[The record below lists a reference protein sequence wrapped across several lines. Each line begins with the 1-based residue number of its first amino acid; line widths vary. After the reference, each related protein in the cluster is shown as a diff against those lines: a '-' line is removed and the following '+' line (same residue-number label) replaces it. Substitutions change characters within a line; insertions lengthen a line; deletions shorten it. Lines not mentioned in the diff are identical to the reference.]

1 MIETPNTKTPA
12 ELEQEFYSKPFNISY
27 SGLNKL
33 LYSPK
38 MFYNHYILKQR
49 EDRTDSHLIDGKV
62 IHGLL
67 LNDGSFDENFI
78 LLPSTLPTGNS
89 RIVIDTLHKL
99 LINQKLFDEKEGI
112 QLLNHYTIEIL
123 EILKQI
129 NLHQSLKTDDQR
141 LSKIITEETISYF
154 EFLKSKGNRDLID
167 SETLQRCNEAVTL
180 LKADTKVCELLGLY
194 RSEME
199 NIDMFNEIELSSDAV
214 GIDNIGLKGVAD
226 SIQINHD
233 KKIIYIND
241 LKTTGKT
248 ITDFPETVKFY
259 NYSIQAAIYTRLVKE
274 VYKHI
279 ITPEW
284 TVVFNFIVIDKYNQ
298 VYCFKVSDTTLEIWD
313 FELSD
318 RLIEMYWHYRNNNYS
333 LPYNF
338 ATSQVIL

>member
-1 MIETPNTKTPA
+1 MIETPKTKTPA
-12 ELEQEFYSKPFNISY
+12 ELEQEFYAKPFNISY

-67 LNDGSFDENFI
+67 LNDGSFEENFI

-89 RIVIDTLHKL
+89 RTVVDKVYSQAEDPGTLA
-99 LINQKLFDEKEGI
+99 DYG
-112 QLLNHYTIEIL
+112 TEIL
-123 EILKQI
+123 NTLKEI

-180 LKADTKVCELLGLY
+180 LKADSKVCELLGLY

-199 NIDMFNEIELSSDAV
+199 NIDMFNEIELSSDKV
-214 GIDNIGLKGVAD
+214 GIENIGLKGVAD

-248 ITDFPETVKFY
+248 ITDFPETVNFY

-284 TVVFNFIVIDKYNQ
+284 NIVFNFIVIDKYNQ
-298 VYCFKVSDTTLEIWD
+298 VYCFEVSPITLESWD
-313 FELSD
+313 YALSD
-318 RLIEMYWHYRNNNYS
+318 KLVELYWHYKNNNYN

>member
-1 MIETPNTKTPA
+1 MIEIPNTKTPA

-89 RIVIDTLHKL
+89 RLVIDRIHSIVKAMDPQPASDLALTDMNK
-99 LINQKLFDEKEGI
+99 
-112 QLLNHYTIEIL
+112 EIL
-123 EILKQI
+123 EILKEI

-318 RLIEMYWHYRNNNYS
+318 RLNEMYWHYKNNNYS

>member
-1 MIETPNTKTPA
+1 MIELPQKMTPA

-49 EDRTDSHLIDGKV
+49 EDRIDTHLIDGKV
-62 IHGLL
+62 IHCLL
-67 LNDGSFDENFI
+67 LNDGSFEENFV

-89 RIVIDTLHKL
+89 RLVVDRVYSQVTEDISSLADYNT
-99 LINQKLFDEKEGI
+99 
-112 QLLNHYTIEIL
+112 TIL
-123 EILKQI
+123 EILKEI

-199 NIDMFNEIELSSDAV
+199 NIDMFNEIELSSDKV

-248 ITDFPETVKFY
+248 ITDFPETVQFY
-259 NYSIQAAIYTRLVKE
+259 NYNIQAAIYTRLVKE

-284 TVVFNFIVIDKYNQ
+284 KIIFNFIVIDKYNQ
-298 VYCFKVSDTTLEIWD
+298 VYCFEVSKVTQLVWDDNLKTKLEEIN
-313 FELSD
+313 
-318 RLIEMYWHYRNNNYS
+318 WHYKNNNYS

>member
-1 MIETPNTKTPA
+1 
-12 ELEQEFYSKPFNISY
+12 
-27 SGLNKL
+27 
-33 LYSPK
+33 
-38 MFYNHYILKQR
+38 
-49 EDRTDSHLIDGKV
+49 
-62 IHGLL
+62 L
-67 LNDGSFDENFI
+67 LNDGSFEENFI

-89 RIVIDTLHKL
+89 RTVVDKVYSQAEDPGTLADYGT
-99 LINQKLFDEKEGI
+99 Q
-112 QLLNHYTIEIL
+112 IL
-123 EILKQI
+123 DILKEI

-141 LSKIITEETISYF
+141 LSKIITEETVSYF

-180 LKADTKVCELLGLY
+180 LKADSKVCELLGLY

-199 NIDMFNEIELSSDAV
+199 NIDMFNEIELSSDAI
-214 GIDNIGLKGVAD
+214 GIENIGLKGVAD

-248 ITDFPETVKFY
+248 ITDFPETVNFY

-284 TVVFNFIVIDKYNQ
+284 IVVFNFIVIDKYNQ
-298 VYCFKVSDTTLEIWD
+298 VYCFKVSDTTLEMWD

-318 RLIEMYWHYRNNNYS
+318 RLVELYWHYKNNNYS

>member
-89 RIVIDTLHKL
+89 RIVIDKVHSILKSMDPQPATELTLADL
-99 LINQKLFDEKEGI
+99 GA
-112 QLLNHYTIEIL
+112 EIL
-123 EILKQI
+123 DILKEI

-214 GIDNIGLKGVAD
+214 GIDNIGLKGIAD

-318 RLIEMYWHYRNNNYS
+318 RLVEMYWHYKNNNYS

>member
-1 MIETPNTKTPA
+1 MIETPKTKTPA

-67 LNDGSFDENFI
+67 LNDGSFEENFI

-89 RIVIDTLHKL
+89 RLVIDKVYSQAEDPGTLADYGT
-99 LINQKLFDEKEGI
+99 Q
-112 QLLNHYTIEIL
+112 IL
-123 EILKQI
+123 DILKEI

-141 LSKIITEETISYF
+141 LSKIITEETVSYF

-180 LKADTKVCELLGLY
+180 LKADSKVCELLGLY

-199 NIDMFNEIELSSDAV
+199 NIDMFNEIELSSDAI
-214 GIDNIGLKGVAD
+214 GIENIGLKGVAD

-248 ITDFPETVKFY
+248 ITDFPETVNFY

-284 TVVFNFIVIDKYNQ
+284 NIVFNFIVIDKYNQ
-298 VYCFKVSDTTLEIWD
+298 VYCFKVSDTTLEMWD

-318 RLIEMYWHYRNNNYS
+318 RLVELYWHYKNNNYS

>member
-67 LNDGSFDENFI
+67 LNDGSFEENFI

-89 RIVIDTLHKL
+89 RIVVDKVYSQVEDPSTLADYGTQILDTL
-99 LINQKLFDEKEGI
+99 KE
-112 QLLNHYTIEIL
+112 
-123 EILKQI
+123 I

-318 RLIEMYWHYRNNNYS
+318 RLVEMYWHYKNNNYS

>member
-1 MIETPNTKTPA
+1 MIELPQKMTPA
-12 ELEQEFYSKPFNISY
+12 ELEREFYSKPFSISY

-38 MFYNHYILKQR
+38 MFYSHYILKQR
-49 EDRTDSHLIDGKV
+49 EDRTDMHLIDGKV
-62 IHGLL
+62 IHCLL

-89 RIVIDTLHKL
+89 RLVVDKVYSQNAEDTSSLADYK
-99 LINQKLFDEKEGI
+99 
-112 QLLNHYTIEIL
+112 TTIL
-123 EILKQI
+123 EILKEI

-154 EFLKSKGNRDLID
+154 EFLKSKGSRDLID
-167 SETLQRCNEAVTL
+167 SETLKRCNEAVEL
-180 LKADTKVCELLGLY
+180 LRADKKVCELLGLY
-194 RSEME
+194 RTEME
-199 NIDMFNEIELSSDAV
+199 NIDMFNEIELSSNVV
-214 GIDNIGLKGVAD
+214 GIEKIGLKGIAD

-233 KKIIYIND
+233 KKVIYIND

-248 ITDFPETVKFY
+248 ITDFPETVLFY
-259 NYSIQAAIYTRLVKE
+259 NYNMQAAIYHRLVKE

-279 ITPEW
+279 ITSDW
-284 TVVFNFIVIDKYNQ
+284 SIIFNFIVIDKYNQ
-298 VYCFKVSDTTLEIWD
+298 VYCFEVSPETLQIWD
-313 FELSD
+313 DQLGDKLVEA
-318 RLIEMYWHYRNNNYS
+318 YWHYKNNNYT

>member
-89 RIVIDTLHKL
+89 RIVIDKVHSILKSMDPQPATELTLADL
-99 LINQKLFDEKEGI
+99 GV
-112 QLLNHYTIEIL
+112 EIL
-123 EILKQI
+123 DILKEI

-298 VYCFKVSDTTLEIWD
+298 VYCFKVSNLTLEMWD

>member
-67 LNDGSFDENFI
+67 LNDGSFEENFI

-89 RIVIDTLHKL
+89 RLVVDRVYSQVTEDTSSLADY
-99 LINQKLFDEKEGI
+99 N
-112 QLLNHYTIEIL
+112 TTIL
-123 EILKQI
+123 EILKEI

-180 LKADTKVCELLGLY
+180 LKADSKVCELLGLY
-194 RSEME
+194 KSEME
-199 NIDMFNEIELSSDAV
+199 NIDMFNEIELSSDKV
-214 GIDNIGLKGVAD
+214 GIENIGLKGVAD

-248 ITDFPETVKFY
+248 ITDFPETVEFY
-259 NYSIQAAIYTRLVKE
+259 NYNIQAAIYTRLVKE

-284 TVVFNFIVIDKYNQ
+284 KIIFNFIVIDKYNQ
-298 VYCFKVSDTTLEIWD
+298 VYCFEVSKVTMAVWEDKLKDKLKEVH
-313 FELSD
+313 
-318 RLIEMYWHYRNNNYS
+318 WHYKNNNYD

>member
-1 MIETPNTKTPA
+1 MIETPNKKTPA

-89 RIVIDTLHKL
+89 RIVIDKVHSILKSMDPQPATELTLADL
-99 LINQKLFDEKEGI
+99 GA
-112 QLLNHYTIEIL
+112 EIL
-123 EILKQI
+123 DILKEI

-214 GIDNIGLKGVAD
+214 GIDNIGLKGIAD

-318 RLIEMYWHYRNNNYS
+318 RLVEMYWHYKNNNYS

>member
-1 MIETPNTKTPA
+1 
-12 ELEQEFYSKPFNISY
+12 
-27 SGLNKL
+27 
-33 LYSPK
+33 
-38 MFYNHYILKQR
+38 
-49 EDRTDSHLIDGKV
+49 
-62 IHGLL
+62 
-67 LNDGSFDENFI
+67 
-78 LLPSTLPTGNS
+78 
-89 RIVIDTLHKL
+89 
-99 LINQKLFDEKEGI
+99 
-112 QLLNHYTIEIL
+112 
-123 EILKQI
+123 
-129 NLHQSLKTDDQR
+129 
-141 LSKIITEETISYF
+141 
-154 EFLKSKGNRDLID
+154 
-167 SETLQRCNEAVTL
+167 
-180 LKADTKVCELLGLY
+180 
-194 RSEME
+194 
-199 NIDMFNEIELSSDAV
+199 MFNEIELSSDAV
-214 GIDNIGLKGVAD
+214 GIDNIGLKGIAD

-284 TVVFNFIVIDKYNQ
+284 TIVFNFIVIDKYNQ
-298 VYCFKVSDTTLEIWD
+298 VYCFKVSNLTLEMWD

>member
-1 MIETPNTKTPA
+1 MIETPKTKTPA

-89 RIVIDTLHKL
+89 RLVIDKVYSQVEDPGTLADYGTQIL
-99 LINQKLFDEKEGI
+99 DTLKE
-112 QLLNHYTIEIL
+112 
-123 EILKQI
+123 I

-167 SETLQRCNEAVTL
+167 SETLQRCNEAVIL
-180 LKADTKVCELLGLY
+180 LKADSNVCELLGLY
-194 RSEME
+194 KSEME
-199 NIDMFNEIELSSDAV
+199 NIDMFNEIELSSDVV
-214 GIDNIGLKGVAD
+214 GIDNIGLKGVVD

-259 NYSIQAAIYTRLVKE
+259 NYSMQAAIYTRLVKE

-298 VYCFKVSDTTLEIWD
+298 VYCFKVSNTTLKTWGLD
-313 FELSD
+313 LSD
-318 RLIEMYWHYRNNNYS
+318 RLVEMYWHYKNNDYS

>member
-1 MIETPNTKTPA
+1 MIETPKTKTPA
-12 ELEQEFYSKPFNISY
+12 ELEQEFYAKPFNISY

-67 LNDGSFDENFI
+67 LNDGSFEENFI

-89 RIVIDTLHKL
+89 RTVVDKVYSQAEDPGTLADYGT
-99 LINQKLFDEKEGI
+99 Q
-112 QLLNHYTIEIL
+112 IL
-123 EILKQI
+123 DILKEI

-141 LSKIITEETISYF
+141 LSKIITEETVSYF

-180 LKADTKVCELLGLY
+180 LKADSKVCELLGLY

-199 NIDMFNEIELSSDAV
+199 NIDMFNEIELSSDTI
-214 GIDNIGLKGVAD
+214 GIENIGLKGVAD

-248 ITDFPETVKFY
+248 ITDFPETVNFY

-284 TVVFNFIVIDKYNQ
+284 IVVFNFIVIDKYNQ
-298 VYCFKVSDTTLEIWD
+298 VYCFKVSDTTLEMWD

-318 RLIEMYWHYRNNNYS
+318 RLVELYWHYKNNNYS

>member
-1 MIETPNTKTPA
+1 
-12 ELEQEFYSKPFNISY
+12 
-27 SGLNKL
+27 
-33 LYSPK
+33 

-67 LNDGSFDENFI
+67 LNDGSFEENFI

-89 RIVIDTLHKL
+89 RTVVDKVYSQAEDPGTLA
-99 LINQKLFDEKEGI
+99 DYG
-112 QLLNHYTIEIL
+112 TEIL
-123 EILKQI
+123 NTLKEI

-180 LKADTKVCELLGLY
+180 LKADSKVCELLGLY

-199 NIDMFNEIELSSDAV
+199 NIDMFNEIELSSDKV
-214 GIDNIGLKGVAD
+214 GIEDIDLKGIAD

-233 KKIIYIND
+233 KKTVYIND

-259 NYSIQAAIYTRLVKE
+259 NYSMQAAIYTRLVKE
-274 VYKHI
+274 VYKQI

-298 VYCFKVSDTTLEIWD
+298 VYCFEVSPTTLEIWD

-318 RLIEMYWHYRNNNYS
+318 KLVEMYWHYKNNNYS

-338 ATSQVIL
+338 ATSLVIL

>member
-1 MIETPNTKTPA
+1 MIETPKTKTPA
-12 ELEQEFYSKPFNISY
+12 ELEQEFYAKPFNISY

-67 LNDGSFDENFI
+67 LNDGSFEENFI

-89 RIVIDTLHKL
+89 RTVVDKVYSQAEDPGTLADYGT
-99 LINQKLFDEKEGI
+99 Q
-112 QLLNHYTIEIL
+112 IL
-123 EILKQI
+123 DILKEI

-141 LSKIITEETISYF
+141 LSKIITEETVSYF

-180 LKADTKVCELLGLY
+180 LKADSKVCELLGLY

-199 NIDMFNEIELSSDAV
+199 NIDMFNEIELSSDAI
-214 GIDNIGLKGVAD
+214 GIENIGLKGVAD

-248 ITDFPETVKFY
+248 ITDFPETVNFY

-284 TVVFNFIVIDKYNQ
+284 IVVFNFIVIDKYNQ
-298 VYCFKVSDTTLEIWD
+298 VYCFKVSDTTLEMWD

-318 RLIEMYWHYRNNNYS
+318 RLVELYWHYKNNNYS

>member
-1 MIETPNTKTPA
+1 MIETPKTKTPA

-67 LNDGSFDENFI
+67 LNDGSFEENFI

-89 RIVIDTLHKL
+89 RIVVDKVYSQVEDPSTLADYGTQILDTL
-99 LINQKLFDEKEGI
+99 KE
-112 QLLNHYTIEIL
+112 
-123 EILKQI
+123 I

-248 ITDFPETVKFY
+248 VTDFPETVKFY

-284 TVVFNFIVIDKYNQ
+284 NIVFNFIVIDKYNQ
-298 VYCFKVSDTTLEIWD
+298 VYCFEVSPTTLQIWD
-313 FELSD
+313 DELGD
-318 RLIEMYWHYRNNNYS
+318 KLVEMYWHYKNNNYS

>member
-1 MIETPNTKTPA
+1 MIETPKTKTPA
-12 ELEQEFYSKPFNISY
+12 ELEQEFYAKPFNISY

-67 LNDGSFDENFI
+67 LNDGSFEENFI

-89 RIVIDTLHKL
+89 RTVVDKVYSQAEDPGTLADYGT
-99 LINQKLFDEKEGI
+99 Q
-112 QLLNHYTIEIL
+112 IL
-123 EILKQI
+123 DILKEI

-141 LSKIITEETISYF
+141 LSKIITEETVSYF

-180 LKADTKVCELLGLY
+180 LKADSKVCELLGLY

-199 NIDMFNEIELSSDAV
+199 NIDMFNEIELSSDAI
-214 GIDNIGLKGVAD
+214 GIENIGLKGVAD

-248 ITDFPETVKFY
+248 ITDFPETVNFY

-298 VYCFKVSDTTLEIWD
+298 VYCFKVSDTTLEMWD

-318 RLIEMYWHYRNNNYS
+318 RLVELYWHYKNNNYS

>member
-1 MIETPNTKTPA
+1 MIETPKTKTPA
-12 ELEQEFYSKPFNISY
+12 ELEQEFYAKPFNISY

-67 LNDGSFDENFI
+67 LNDGSFEENFI

-89 RIVIDTLHKL
+89 RIVIDR
-99 LINQKLFDEKEGI
+99 I
-112 QLLNHYTIEIL
+112 QNIVKAMDPQPASDLALTDMNKEIL
-123 EILKQI
+123 EILKEI

-141 LSKIITEETISYF
+141 LSKIITEETVSYF

-180 LKADTKVCELLGLY
+180 LKADNKVCELLGLY

-199 NIDMFNEIELSSDAV
+199 NIDMFNEIELSSDTI
-214 GIDNIGLKGVAD
+214 GIENIGLKGVAD

-248 ITDFPETVKFY
+248 ITDFPETVNFY

-284 TVVFNFIVIDKYNQ
+284 NIVFNFIVIDKYNQ
-298 VYCFKVSDTTLEIWD
+298 VYCFEVSPSTLESWD
-313 FELSD
+313 YTLSD
-318 RLIEMYWHYRNNNYS
+318 KLVELYWHYKNNNYN

>member
-67 LNDGSFDENFI
+67 LNDGSFEENFI

-89 RIVIDTLHKL
+89 RIVVDKVYSQVEDPSTLADYGTQILDTL
-99 LINQKLFDEKEGI
+99 KE
-112 QLLNHYTIEIL
+112 
-123 EILKQI
+123 I

-248 ITDFPETVKFY
+248 VTDFPETVKFY

-284 TVVFNFIVIDKYNQ
+284 NIVFNFIVIDKYNQ
-298 VYCFKVSDTTLEIWD
+298 VYCFEVSPTTLQIWD
-313 FELSD
+313 DELGD
-318 RLIEMYWHYRNNNYS
+318 KLVEMYWHYKNNNYS

>member
-67 LNDGSFDENFI
+67 LNDGSFEENFI

-89 RIVIDTLHKL
+89 RIVVDKVYSQVEDPSTLADYGTQILDTL
-99 LINQKLFDEKEGI
+99 KE
-112 QLLNHYTIEIL
+112 
-123 EILKQI
+123 I

-284 TVVFNFIVIDKYNQ
+284 NIVFNFIVIDKYNQ
-298 VYCFKVSDTTLEIWD
+298 VYCFEVSPTTLQIWD
-313 FELSD
+313 DELGD
-318 RLIEMYWHYRNNNYS
+318 KLVEMYWHYKNNNYS